1 MLKEKILLLEE
12 KISHLKNKDSGDSGD
27 STALQLFGFQP
38 RADLALVGCQIVV
51 FVASPHATP
60 QMLEYH
66 VFR

>member
-12 KISHLKNKDSGDSGD
+12 KILLLKNKDSGDG
-27 STALQLFGFQP
+27 TALRLFGFQP

-60 QMLEYH
+60 EMLEYH